1 MCRSD
6 ESIAIEILMSEFLLA
21 MEIMMKHCREVCF
34 IGTHCTYAK
43 HRKKNCNKG
52 IWFGSQ
58 VFCNCSIKCL

>member
-52 IWFGSQ
+52 I
-58 VFCNCSIKCL
+58 